1 MRKSEVAYNRL
12 KALVREVVSDES
24 HILQRKWFTS
34 NQLMNFID
42 DEKLSQ
48 RSISFQLKKIASQ
61 LEVLHHKTMN
71 IKKIKEKR
79 YVEENLFLILNHEDK
94 TDIVYPYFVLEKRHP
109 VPPPS
114 PTLTPTHILRI

>member
-12 KALVREVVSDES
+12 KALVREVASDES

-71 IKKIKEKR
+71 IKTINEKR
-79 YVEENLFLILNHEDK
+79 YVEENLF
-94 TDIVYPYFVLEKRHP
+94 
-109 VPPPS
+109 
-114 PTLTPTHILRI
+114 